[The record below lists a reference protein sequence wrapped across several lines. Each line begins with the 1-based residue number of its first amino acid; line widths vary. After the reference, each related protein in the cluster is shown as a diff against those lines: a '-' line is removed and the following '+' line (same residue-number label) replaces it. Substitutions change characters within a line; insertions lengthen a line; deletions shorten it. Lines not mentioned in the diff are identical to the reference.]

1 MIVWGDLWLALTA
14 YVVMTASPG
23 PATLSILATAAA
35 EGRGTALRLAA
46 GVLCGSVLWGL
57 VAAGGLGALL
67 ASVGWALAA
76 LKILG
81 GLYLLWLA
89 WNAARRAIAPPTSV
103 NASPTGAVSNGQAFR
118 RGLALHLTNP
128 KAVFS
133 WAAVI
138 TVGLERADG
147 SGQIGLLLA
156 CCAALGAVIFGG
168 YALLFSTRWSRE
180 LYAQSRRVIEGALA
194 GLFALAGLKLLASRS

>member
-1 MIVWGDLWLALTA
+1 MIVWGDLWLALAA

-35 EGRGTALRLAA
+35 DGRSAALSLAA

-57 VAAGGLGALL
+57 VAAGGLGVLL
-67 ASVGWALAA
+67 ATFGWVLTA

-89 WNAARRAIAPPTSV
+89 WGAARRAI
-103 NASPTGAVSNGQAFR
+103 SPTLPAFSSSITDPRAFR

-138 TVGLERADG
+138 TLGLEQSD
-147 SGQIGLLLA
+147 SYGQIGVLLA
-156 CCAALGAVIFGG
+156 CCAGLGAAIFGG
-168 YALLFSTRWSRE
+168 YAIVFSTSWSRAI
-180 LYAQSRRVIEGALA
+180 YIRSRRMIETLLA
-194 GLFALAGLKLLASRS
+194 GLFAAAGLNLLATRG